1 MFIKTFGLRVLLVD
15 GKLFHSVFFN
25 PVFQK
30 LSSKALAPLGIFD
43 KEHLKGPFL
52 NAHEGNGLARI
63 VLGYDQMG
71 NAR

>member
-1 MFIKTFGLRVLLVD
+1 M
-15 GKLFHSVFFN
+15 FFN